1 MLAVLLLSA
10 WLNIASESP
19 IRKQIARKWELSGV
33 QMSKSFISAEELKS
47 KNATITMQLFED
59 GKCIIKA
66 KNPQAAPKQ
75 NKWTLEENETTA
87 FLVIEAENDFGGK
100 VKTKFK
106 IEEIS
111 AKKLVLSIGEKQ
123 DKEIYYYKAVR

>member
-1 MLAVLLLSA
+1 MLHLLVFV
-10 WLNIASESP
+10 WLIASFVTP
-19 IRKQIARKWELSGV
+19 IQKQIARKWELSGV
-33 QMSKSFISAEELKS
+33 QISKNFISAEELKS

-59 GKCIIKA
+59 GRCIIKA
-66 KNPQAAPKQ
+66 NNPKAIPKQ
-75 NKWTLEENETTA
+75 NKWILEKDDKTT

-111 AKKLVLSIGEKQ
+111 TKKLVLSLGEKQ

>member
-1 MLAVLLLSA
+1 
-10 WLNIASESP
+10 
-19 IRKQIARKWELSGV
+19 
-33 QMSKSFISAEELKS
+33 
-47 KNATITMQLFED
+47 MQLFED